1 MKRSLRLAWLT
12 MLLCLLAAGAV
23 QAAETS
29 QAAENW
35 TWIASDQKYG
45 KFYAPAHVK
54 TEASINGV
62 ATRISAWTKTVYS
75 FGGAQETIAN
85 YGIEASIPDPR
96 QLAYSLALVEVHPQ
110 TREIEYIQE
119 NFYSPDHKVIWSK
132 VYETPRTVKE
142 INSQAFD
149 EDFYVVIVDTV
160 FHHGEHDRQQA
171 QDRWISLWQSTLPDG
186 STVNSMADTTTMRLT
201 ADNLVFWE
209 WLETKDKAGN
219 VVEVKFMKKALNA
232 AQGTEKIIRGT
243 VWTTAAGWQ
252 DMGPSLDGRYTAIP
266 AGSAAEKGLVRLRAF
281 IKGYQFWLN
290 RYRTDSPSGRG
301 ATQGASPTARK

>member
-1 MKRSLRLAWLT
+1 MQRRLRLIWLT
-12 MLLCLLAAGAV
+12 LLLCLIVAGTA
-23 QAAETS
+23 QA
-29 QAAENW
+29 AAENW

-45 KFYAPAHVK
+45 KFYAPGHVK
-54 TEASINGV
+54 VESAINGV

-119 NFYSPDHKVIWSK
+119 NFYNPDNKVIWSK

-142 INSQAFD
+142 INSQSFD
-149 EDFYVVIVDTV
+149 EDFYVVIVDAV
-160 FHHGEHDRQQA
+160 FHHGERDRQQA
-171 QDRWISLWQSTLPDG
+171 PDRWITLWQATLPDG
-186 STVNSMADTTTMRLT
+186 SAVNSMADTTTMRLT

-219 VVEVKFMKKALNA
+219 VIEVKFMKKALNA
-232 AQGTEKIIRGT
+232 AQGSEKIIRGND
-243 VWTTAAGWQ
+243 WTGAGGWQ
-252 DMGPSLDGRYTAIP
+252 DMAPSLDGRYTVIP
-266 AGSAAEKGLVRLRAF
+266 AGSPAEKGLIRLRAF

-301 ATQGASPTARK
+301 TAKNDSSKNTAPQK